1 MISSREIMN
10 VLHSEKERL
19 NSLGVKSI
27 GLFGS
32 YLRGEAD
39 DNSDIDIL
47 IDLSDDSNMTLFS
60 LIELEQSLSF
70 KFNKKVDLV
79 IRRDLK
85 RAIGE
90 KILSEVVYV

>member
-39 DNSDIDIL
+39 ENSDIDIL

-90 KILSEVVYV
+90 KILSEVV

>member
-1 MISSREIMN
+1 MN

-60 LIELEQSLSF
+60 LIELEQSLSL
-70 KFNKKVDLV
+70 KFDKKVDLV

-90 KILSEVVYV
+90 RILSEVVYV

>member
-39 DNSDIDIL
+39 ENSDIDIL

-60 LIELEQSLSF
+60 LIELEQSLSL
-70 KFNKKVDLV
+70 KFDKKVDLV

>member
-60 LIELEQSLSF
+60 LIELEQSLSL
-70 KFNKKVDLV
+70 KFDKKVDLV

-90 KILSEVVYV
+90 RILSEVVYV

>member
-1 MISSREIMN
+1 MITSREIMN

-19 NSLGVKSI
+19 SSLGVKSI

-60 LIELEQSLSF
+60 LIELEQSLSL
-70 KFNKKVDLV
+70 KFDKKVDLV

-90 KILSEVVYV
+90 RILSEVVYV

>member
-1 MISSREIMN
+1 MITSHEIMN

-19 NSLGVKSI
+19 GSLGVQSI

-32 YLRGEAD
+32 YLRGEAGED
-39 DNSDIDIL
+39 SDIDIL
-47 IDLSDDSNMTLFS
+47 IDLSDDSSMTLFS
-60 LIELEQSLSF
+60 LIELEQSLSS
-70 KFNKKVDLV
+70 KFDKKVDLV

-90 KILSEVVYV
+90 RILSEVVYV

>member
-1 MISSREIMN
+1 MITSREIMN
-10 VLHSEKERL
+10 ILHSEKEKL
-19 NSLGVKSI
+19 SSLGIKSI

-39 DNSDIDIL
+39 ENSDIDIL
-47 IDLSDDSNMTLFS
+47 IDLSDDSSMTLFS
-60 LIELEQSLSF
+60 LIELEQSLSL
-70 KFNKKVDLV
+70 KFDKKVDLV

-90 KILSEVVYV
+90 RILSEVVYV

>member
-1 MISSREIMN
+1 MITSREIMN
-10 VLHSEKERL
+10 VLYSEKERL
-19 NSLGVKSI
+19 NSLGIQSI

-39 DNSDIDIL
+39 ENSDIDIL
-47 IDLSDDSNMTLFS
+47 IDLSDDSSMTLFS
-60 LIELEQSLSF
+60 LIELEQSLSS
-70 KFNKKVDLV
+70 KFDKKVDLV

-90 KILSEVVYV
+90 RILSEVVYV

>member
-1 MISSREIMN
+1 MN
-10 VLHSEKERL
+10 ILHSEKEKL
-19 NSLGVKSI
+19 SSLGIKSI

-39 DNSDIDIL
+39 ENSDIDIL
-47 IDLSDDSNMTLFS
+47 IDLSDDSSMTLFS
-60 LIELEQSLSF
+60 LIELEQSLSL
-70 KFNKKVDLV
+70 KFDKKVDLV

-90 KILSEVVYV
+90 RILSEVVYV

>member
-1 MISSREIMN
+1 MITSREIMN

-39 DNSDIDIL
+39 ENSDIDIL

>member
-1 MISSREIMN
+1 MITSRDIMN
-10 VLHSEKERL
+10 LLHSEKERL
-19 NSLGVKSI
+19 SSLGVQSI

-39 DNSDIDIL
+39 ENSDIDIL
-47 IDLSDDSNMTLFS
+47 IDLSDDSCLTLFS
-60 LIELEQSLSF
+60 LIELEQSLSS
-70 KFNKKVDLV
+70 KFDKKVDLV

-90 KILSEVVYV
+90 RILSEVVYV

>member
-1 MISSREIMN
+1 MITSREIMN
-10 VLHSEKERL
+10 ILHSEKEKL
-19 NSLGVKSI
+19 SSLGVKSI

-39 DNSDIDIL
+39 ENSDIDIL
-47 IDLSDDSNMTLFS
+47 IDLSDDSSMTLFS
-60 LIELEQSLSF
+60 LIELEQSLSS
-70 KFNKKVDLV
+70 KFDKKVDLV

-90 KILSEVVYV
+90 RILSEVVYV

>member
-1 MISSREIMN
+1 MN

-19 NSLGVKSI
+19 SSLGVKSI

-39 DNSDIDIL
+39 ENSDIDIL
-47 IDLSDDSNMTLFS
+47 IDLSDDSSMTLFS
-60 LIELEQSLSF
+60 LIELEQSLSL
-70 KFNKKVDLV
+70 KFDKKVDLV

-90 KILSEVVYV
+90 RILSEVVYV

>member
-39 DNSDIDIL
+39 ENSDIDIL

>member
-1 MISSREIMN
+1 MITSREIMN

-19 NSLGVKSI
+19 RSLGVQSI

-39 DNSDIDIL
+39 ENSDIDIL
-47 IDLSDDSNMTLFS
+47 IDLSDDSSMTLFS
-60 LIELEQSLSF
+60 LIELEQSLSL
-70 KFNKKVDLV
+70 KYDKKVDLV

-90 KILSEVVYV
+90 RILSEVVYV

>member
-1 MISSREIMN
+1 MN

-39 DNSDIDIL
+39 ENSDIDIL

-60 LIELEQSLSF
+60 LIELEQSLSL
-70 KFNKKVDLV
+70 KFDKKVDLV

-90 KILSEVVYV
+90 RILSEVVYV

>member
-1 MISSREIMN
+1 MN

-39 DNSDIDIL
+39 ENSDIDIL

-60 LIELEQSLSF
+60 LIELEQSLSL
-70 KFNKKVDLV
+70 KFDKKVDLV

>member
-1 MISSREIMN
+1 MITSREIMN

-19 NSLGVKSI
+19 SSLGVKSI

-39 DNSDIDIL
+39 ENSDIDIL
-47 IDLSDDSNMTLFS
+47 IDLSDDSSMTLFS
-60 LIELEQSLSF
+60 LIELEQSLSL
-70 KFNKKVDLV
+70 KFDKKVDLV

-90 KILSEVVYV
+90 RILSEVVYV

>member
-19 NSLGVKSI
+19 NSLGVKGI

-39 DNSDIDIL
+39 ENSDIDIL

>member
-1 MISSREIMN
+1 MN

-39 DNSDIDIL
+39 ENSDIDIL

>member
-1 MISSREIMN
+1 MN

-19 NSLGVKSI
+19 SSLGVKSI

>member
-1 MISSREIMN
+1 MITSREIMN

-19 NSLGVKSI
+19 SSLGVKSI

-39 DNSDIDIL
+39 ENSDIDIL

-70 KFNKKVDLV
+70 KFDKKVDLV

-90 KILSEVVYV
+90 RILSEVVYV